1 MIIRVCVC
9 VCRLSA
15 RCPSSVLGSWT
26 DDPLKHTHAHTHTHT
41 GSSWWVVQ
49 HRSVGRFRPN
59 TLWLWM
65 NRKLCVCVNTAEQS
79 SRSWRTHARTHT
91 HTHTHTHSAGS
102 PELKQ
107 QAGYQSPAVGPGAR
121 CGSLTD
127 PQTESHS
134 RPDVSNGDRDLTPRR
149 RG

>member
-1 MIIRVCVC
+1 MCVGSQLA
-9 VCRLSA
+9 VRA
-15 RCPSSVLGSWT
+15 RFWGRGQMT
-26 DDPLKHTHAHTHTHT
+26 PLNTHTHTHT
-41 GSSWWVVQ
+41 HTHGKQ
-49 HRSVGRFRPN
+49 LVGRPAPVSGSVQAEHPLALDEQE
-59 TLWLWM
+59 TV
-65 NRKLCVCVNTAEQS
+65 CVCKHGRTKQPLMENT
-79 SRSWRTHARTHT
+79 RT